1 MDNPN
6 TRLII
11 RRPCRHDQG
20 LPHSVVVLGLGD
32 PLPNRWCTDGDTK
45 SFDRPEMV
53 ALFYDVLATQ
63 DLRVEKDLAASKARQ
78 LVIELF
84 DNLLREQRSVDA

>member
-20 LPHSVVVLGLGD
+20 HPHTVMILGGD
-32 PLPNRWCTDGDTK
+32 DPDATRWCTDGDTK
-45 SFDRPEMV
+45 SFDRPEMI
-53 ALFYDVLATQ
+53 ALFFDVLATQ

-84 DNLLREQRSVDA
+84 DNLLREQRSITA